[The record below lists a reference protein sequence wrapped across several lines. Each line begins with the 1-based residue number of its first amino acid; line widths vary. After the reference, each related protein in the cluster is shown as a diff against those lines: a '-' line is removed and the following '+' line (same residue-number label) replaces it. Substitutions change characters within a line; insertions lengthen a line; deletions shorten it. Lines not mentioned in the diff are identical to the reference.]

1 MISVTTWI
9 TSLATWF
16 VAFIILTPL
25 LLWLWALVDVLR
37 SPFQSD
43 LAKLLVIVLMF
54 CAPFFG
60 PILYFI
66 FKRRILNLT

>member
-1 MISVTTWI
+1 MITTVTTWFI
-9 TSLATWF
+9 
-16 VAFIILTPL
+16 VIIILIPL
-25 LLWLWALVDVLR
+25 VLWLWALVDVIR

-43 LAKLLVIVLMF
+43 MAKLLVIVLMF
-54 CAPFFG
+54 CAPFLG